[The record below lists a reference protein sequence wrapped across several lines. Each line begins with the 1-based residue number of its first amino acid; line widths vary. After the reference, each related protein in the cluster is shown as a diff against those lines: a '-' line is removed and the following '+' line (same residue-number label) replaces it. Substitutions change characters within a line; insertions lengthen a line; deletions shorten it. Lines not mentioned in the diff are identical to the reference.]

1 MSCPILLLPGDLLA
15 FLLVCWTYLPR
26 LDKWLVILWVG
37 CWLVQARLAAWFMVA
52 WLLGWLAGWYVF
64 GRAVHLRLVYGFV
77 WVDSLARGKN
87 ELDAP
92 NINLKTPV
100 SRKPA

>member
-1 MSCPILLLPGDLLA
+1 
-15 FLLVCWTYLPR
+15 
-26 LDKWLVILWVG
+26 
-37 CWLVQARLAAWFMVA
+37 MVA

-100 SRKPA
+100 IKPQTILTPTQASQAQISSRQHGARGLDVSVEVILGYWFTRENQPWEEIK